1 MKRRA
6 PAVWVVMLAIGT
18 VAPAAAQ
25 TSPRPEV
32 KVTATNL
39 ADVQGP
45 LNNLPNGGELQVR
58 GLVVTDTN
66 AFNSAPFTTL
76 VSTVQNKPGTEVK
89 LVGTVGG
96 TPFEAKIER
105 GEVKL
110 QGLSFAN
117 QADFN
122 AFVTGLGAQ
131 NNLRELR
138 VQAVVNGMRM
148 IAKFED
154 GRVRTEVRDGNR
166 GSGSEHSG
174 RNQARGDRDDRS
186 GRGDRGDRPDRVERN
201 DRSDRVERVERTE
214 RADRLD
220 RPERSGRH

>member
-1 MKRRA
+1 M
-6 PAVWVVMLAIGT
+6 
-18 VAPAAAQ
+18 
-25 TSPRPEV
+25 
-32 KVTATNL
+32 
-39 ADVQGP
+39 
-45 LNNLPNGGELQVR
+45 
-58 GLVVTDTN
+58 
-66 AFNSAPFTTL
+66 
-76 VSTVQNKPGTEVK
+76 
-89 LVGTVGG
+89 
-96 TPFEAKIER
+96 
-105 GEVKL
+105 
-110 QGLSFAN
+110 SFAN

-122 AFVTGLGAQ
+122 AFVTGPGAR

-138 VQAVVNGMRM
+138 VQAVVNGTRM